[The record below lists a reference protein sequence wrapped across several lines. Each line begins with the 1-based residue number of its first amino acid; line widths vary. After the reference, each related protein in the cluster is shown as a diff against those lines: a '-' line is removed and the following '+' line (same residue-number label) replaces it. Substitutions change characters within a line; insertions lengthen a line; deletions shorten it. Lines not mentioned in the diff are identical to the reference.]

1 MLIVA
6 NQYGLNPW
14 TKEIYAFPDKQNG
27 IVPVV
32 GVDGWS
38 RIINENQQFDGMEFF
53 DSTMNPAHAGFTAR
67 TCNYPICV
75 TEWMDE
81 CRREPFKTREGREIT
96 GPWQSHPKRMLR
108 HKAMIQC
115 ARLAFGFAGIY
126 DKDEAERIVEN
137 TAYTAERQPE
147 RDITPVNDE
156 TMQEIN
162 TLLIALDKTWD
173 DDLLPLCFQIFR
185 RDIRASSELT
195 QAEEVKLLDL

>member
-1 MLIVA
+1 MSTALATLAGKLAERVGMDSVDPQELITTLRQTAFKGDASDAQFIALLIVA

-38 RIINENQQFDGMEFF
+38 R
-53 DSTMNPAHAGFTAR
+53 
-67 TCNYPICV
+67 
-75 TEWMDE
+75 
-81 CRREPFKTREGREIT
+81 
-96 GPWQSHPKRMLR
+96 
-108 HKAMIQC
+108 
-115 ARLAFGFAGIY
+115 
-126 DKDEAERIVEN
+126 
-137 TAYTAERQPE
+137 
-147 RDITPVNDE
+147 NDE

-173 DDLLPLCFQIFR
+173 DDLLPLCSQIFR

-195 QAEEVKLLDL
+195 QAEAVKALGFLKQKATEQKVAA